1 MPGPHGTI
9 DPAVLAAADAVA
21 EALAV
26 NSRAA
31 VDLPSGGRLHIDRQL
46 PFCCVARSGPGPQD
60 AMTAELITSEAAYI
74 RGAASPEFFA
84 SLDYLCRRLV
94 ESLVQEFDGVLI
106 LEVWA
111 AAEPARPTELAHEAL
126 RPHFRI
132 VAPDGRLTTT
142 VEALAEALRE
152 VTIAGQQAEVEI
164 VEGAVPAPPGLP
176 PLLQPPEQPHPG
188 CFHLGL
194 EVLPVYYDSEQELEF
209 PQTFALL
216 RAQLTG
222 ALRRSFAAFAGSST
236 SYPPVHFEALG
247 VSTMED
253 EAGEVDRLLSEVA
266 EAYDFLLLLTPTNT
280 EDAWSRFR
288 SSHFERAPTLF
299 YRPLPFDVD
308 LQKRRLFNIRLEE
321 VSDPTLQSLL
331 RAKRDEMDLEL
342 TTLQKRGLP
351 GFRYPAMQLFGEVS
365 PELLQSA
372 KEILAALAERDAK
385 RDPATRKSPVMISG
399 PEFRKIALAE
409 IEYYRQQNPRFDATV
424 ELRDDIG
431 EGLMVSRNRLLVPIQ
446 LRIPE
451 SRVRALLQHEIGTH
465 LLTHFNGRQQPF
477 RQMATGLAGYEVLQE
492 GLAVL
497 SEFLV
502 GGLSSERM
510 RTLALRVI
518 AADAMLDRASFVDVF
533 RLLHQEHSIDPEK
546 AFSITVR
553 TFRGGGFPKD
563 LVYLQGVID
572 LLPRL
577 NNAAEFAL
585 MWVGKIALEDLPSIR
600 ELRRREIVVPAA
612 LLPRHF
618 NDASYRNK
626 LERCHTMSARE
637 LVEE

>member
-1 MPGPHGTI
+1 MPGPQGTI
-9 DPAVLAAADAVA
+9 DPAAIAAASTVA

-31 VDLPSGGRLHIDRQL
+31 VDLPAGGRLQIDRQL
-46 PFCCVARSGPGPQD
+46 PFCCVARSGPRPQD

-74 RGAASPEFFA
+74 RGSASSNFFP

-94 ESLVQEFDGVLI
+94 DALVQEFDGVLI
-106 LEVWA
+106 LEIWA
-111 AAEPARPTELAHEAL
+111 AAERPSPMEHAHEAL
-126 RPHFRI
+126 RPQFRI
-132 VAPDGRLTTT
+132 VAPDKNLSTT
-142 VEALAEALRE
+142 VESLADALRD
-152 VTIAGQQAEVEI
+152 VTIAGQQAKVAIVAGEV
-164 VEGAVPAPPGLP
+164 PTPPGLP
-176 PLLQPPEQPHPG
+176 PLLQPADQQHPG

-194 EVLPVYYDSEQELEF
+194 EVLPIYYDPQQELEF
-209 PQTFALL
+209 PQTFARL

-222 ALRRSFAAFAGSST
+222 ALRRCFAAFAGSST

-247 VSTMED
+247 VSTMEE
-253 EAGEVDRLLSEVA
+253 EAGEVDRQLSEIA

-280 EDAWSRFR
+280 EDAWSKFC
-288 SSHFERAPTLF
+288 SSGFEAAPRLF

-331 RAKRDEMDLEL
+331 RGKRDEMDLEL
-342 TTLQKRGLP
+342 TTLLKRGQP
-351 GFRYPAMQLFGEVS
+351 GFRYPAMQMFGEVS
-365 PELLQSA
+365 PELLASA
-372 KEILAALAERDAK
+372 TEILAALAVREPMD
-385 RDPATRKSPVMISG
+385 SPSSRRSSAMVSG
-399 PEFRKIALAE
+399 PQFREIALGE

-431 EGLMVSRNRLLVPIQ
+431 EGLMVSRNRLLVPIHLQ
-446 LRIPE
+446 IPE
-451 SRVRALLQHEIGTH
+451 SRVRPLLQHEIGTH
-465 LLTHFNGRQQPF
+465 LLTYFNGRQQPF

-502 GGLSSERM
+502 GGLSAERM

-533 RLLHQEHSIDPEK
+533 RLLHQEHRIEPEK

-563 LVYLQGVID
+563 LVYLQGVMD

-600 ELRRREIVVPAA
+600 ELRRREVVVPAA
-612 LLPRHF
+612 LLPRYF
-618 NDASYRNK
+618 NDETYRNK
-626 LERCHTMSARE
+626 LERCHTMSVRE
-637 LVEE
+637 LIEG